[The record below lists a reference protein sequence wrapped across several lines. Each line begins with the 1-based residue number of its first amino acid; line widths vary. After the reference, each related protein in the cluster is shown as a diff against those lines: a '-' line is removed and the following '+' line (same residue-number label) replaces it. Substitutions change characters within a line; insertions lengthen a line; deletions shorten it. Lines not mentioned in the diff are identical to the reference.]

1 MKKVFLFALCCLL
14 AIGLL
19 VGCKQAA
26 DSDNTASTPAK
37 YNHDANVHWHTGDTD
52 YAPHTWDDGT
62 TLSPATD
69 TAPGIVLYTCTV
81 CGAVKT
87 ETILPQPAEHAHTF
101 ATAWSKDE
109 TYHWHAATCGHDEV
123 ADKAP
128 HQWQLTYSLPATET
142 STGVNVY
149 TCTECAATK
158 TETLS
163 IINHQHNYSEWV
175 VLQQADC
182 LTMGIR
188 QKSCS
193 CGDVIT
199 ETIERTGHTL
209 VVDEAVAP
217 TCTQQGKTAG
227 AHCGVC
233 GTVLQAQE
241 PIPMLAHQ
249 IVPHQGQPATCT
261 QEGWQDYEECERCD
275 YTTYQVLPPLQHDY
289 TVRTTPPTCTERG
302 YTTHT
307 CTRCQ
312 DQYVDDYTAAL
323 DHDLTQHQGQPATC
337 TQDGW
342 VPYET
347 CSRCNYTTYKSLP
360 ALDHDYNGIVT
371 PPTCTK
377 QGYTTYTCTRCQDV
391 QIADYT
397 PAQHAWGEWVV
408 ITALTCTQNGSQY
421 HICTVCGERQQQ
433 TLYAQGHQGEWVVT
447 EEADCAHAGER
458 ALLCTVCHETI
469 TQSLPQLSHEYGDWA
484 VTVAPS
490 CRLGQRQRSCS
501 NCGAIQS
508 EAIAPVMAHTYNN
521 DNICTL
527 CGEHKPSDGLQYRV
541 SNGSATVSGYSGS
554 DASVYIPTTY
564 QGYLVVG
571 ISNNAFREQTQLTS
585 VTIGSGVTSIGE
597 GAFAGCSN
605 LAEIRYTGDVASWC
619 AISGLGN
626 LMGVSST
633 KSLYI
638 DGTVIA
644 GDLVIPSSLTSIA
657 DWAFSFCSGLTSVAI
672 PASVTSI
679 GDRAFYGCSGL
690 TSVTIG
696 SGVTS
701 IGSSAF
707 CGCTG
712 LTSVTIP
719 SSVTCIGS
727 FAFSGCSGLT
737 SVAIGNGVKD
747 IGDNAFAGCSG
758 LTSITI
764 PDSVTSIR
772 DYAFW
777 QCTGLTSV
785 TIPDSVTSIGSY
797 AFLQCTGLTSV
808 SIPNSVTSIGS
819 SAFAGCSGLT
829 SVTIPDSV
837 TSIGDY
843 AFYNCSGLTSV
854 TIPDSVTSIG
864 NYAFHVCSGL
874 TSITIPDGV
883 TSIGEGAF
891 ECCFGL
897 TSITIPDGV
906 TSIGEGAFHGCT
918 GLTSVTIP
926 DSVTSIGSYAFY
938 GCTELTE
945 IHYSGTMEQ
954 WNSISKGSD
963 WNYNTGTYT
972 IYCNNGNISK

>member
-101 ATAWSKDE
+101 ATTWSKDE

-188 QKSCS
+188 QKTCS

-312 DQYVDDYTAAL
+312 DQYVDAYTAAL
-323 DHDLTQHQGQPATC
+323 DHD
-337 TQDGW
+337 
-342 VPYET
+342 
-347 CSRCNYTTYKSLP
+347 YK
-360 ALDHDYNGIVT
+360 GIVT

-469 TQSLPQLSHEYGDWA
+469 TQPLPQLSHEYGDWA

-527 CGEHKPSDGLQYRV
+527 CGEHKPSDGLQYSV

-585 VTIGSGVTSIGE
+585 VTIGSGVTSIGDNAFRGCSGLTTITVSKGNSTYHSASNCVIKTADKVLVLGCQNSVIPSDGSVTSIGDWAFRGCSGSTSVTIPDSVTSIGI
-597 GAFAGCSN
+597 GAFYGCSN
-605 LAEIRYTGDVASWC
+605 LAEVRYTGDLASWC
-619 AISGLGN
+619 AISGLIN
-626 LMGVSST
+626 LMAYGNST
-633 KSLYI
+633 KFLYI
-638 DGTVIA
+638 DGTLIA
-644 GDLVIPSSLTSIA
+644 ELVIPSSVTSIGEG
-657 DWAFSFCSGLTSVAI
+657 AFAQCSGLTSVAI
-672 PASVTSI
+672 PSSVTSI
-679 GDRAFYGCSGL
+679 GDNAFSNCNGLTSVTIGKGVKDIGSGAFSSCSGLTSVTIPDSVTNIGSDAFWECTGLTAVTITSSVTSIGSGVFGFCTGLTSITIPDSVTSIGEEAFHGCTGL

-701 IGSSAF
+701 IGS
-707 CGCTG
+707 
-712 LTSVTIP
+712 
-719 SSVTCIGS
+719 
-727 FAFSGCSGLT
+727 
-737 SVAIGNGVKD
+737 
-747 IGDNAFAGCSG
+747 
-758 LTSITI
+758 
-764 PDSVTSIR
+764 
-772 DYAFW
+772 
-777 QCTGLTSV
+777 
-785 TIPDSVTSIGSY
+785 
-797 AFLQCTGLTSV
+797 
-808 SIPNSVTSIGS
+808 
-819 SAFAGCSGLT
+819 
-829 SVTIPDSV
+829 
-837 TSIGDY
+837 
-843 AFYNCSGLTSV
+843 
-854 TIPDSVTSIG
+854 
-864 NYAFHVCSGL
+864 
-874 TSITIPDGV
+874 
-883 TSIGEGAF
+883 GAF
-891 ECCFGL
+891 E
-897 TSITIPDGV
+897 
-906 TSIGEGAFHGCT
+906 
-918 GLTSVTIP
+918 
-926 DSVTSIGSYAFY
+926 

-945 IHYSGTMEQ
+945 IHYSGTRTQ
-954 WNSISKGSD
+954 WNTIRVEFIPAFHGE
-963 WNYNTGTYT
+963 TIPVGTI
-972 IYCNNGNISK
+972 IYCKDGVL